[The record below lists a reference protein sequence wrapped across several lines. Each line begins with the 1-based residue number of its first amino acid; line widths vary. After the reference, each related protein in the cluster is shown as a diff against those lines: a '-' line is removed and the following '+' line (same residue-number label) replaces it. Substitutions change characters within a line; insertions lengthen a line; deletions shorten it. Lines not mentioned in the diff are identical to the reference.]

1 MGQWKPVY
9 GLLVGVLIIVAT
21 EHGYAIGL
29 EEAYEEALQND
40 PVYRSAQYERD
51 AGEKNLALGRSKLLP
66 NVSIDYQKGTN
77 LLGITNVGT
86 SGLSLPG
93 QQLNFVSQIT
103 TLSLR
108 QPLFN
113 LGNYATYRQGQ
124 AQANYSDAQFAGHAQ
139 DLGLR
144 LVQAYTDALYAR
156 DQLNMV
162 QAQHDTYGEQMRS
175 NERMF
180 QMGHGTLTDTL
191 ETQSKYALSESLV
204 VEAQQNLEVSKRNL
218 EIIVG
223 EDLGELD
230 PLCEDFHS
238 VSDEQIGFDDWKS
251 LATEH
256 NPDIVAQRHA
266 VEIADQE
273 VNKSLA
279 GHAPQL
285 DLVGSISRNNQGTIY
300 TYSQDMFERSIGV
313 ELNIP
318 LYAGGY
324 VSTLADQA
332 KSNSKRARANLE
344 DISNKIYVDLYRQHT
359 SVQSSLRRIRALEQA
374 VDTARKLIEATQK
387 SIQGGE
393 RVNLDLLN
401 ARSQY
406 YQARQDLA
414 KARYDYINAFLR
426 LKADA
431 GVLSRDDIKAVAG
444 YFSRIPPKMTGAT
457 LHSIG
462 EVSQ

>member
-1 MGQWKPVY
+1 MGQWNPVY
-9 GLLVGVLIIVAT
+9 GLLGVVIIVAA

-86 SGLSLPG
+86 SGLLFPG
-93 QQLNFVSQIT
+93 QQLNYVSQVT
-103 TLSLR
+103 TLSVR
-108 QPLFN
+108 QPLIN

-124 AQANYSDAQFAGHAQ
+124 AQADFSDAQFAGHAQ
-139 DLGLR
+139 DLVLR
-144 LVQAYTDALYAR
+144 LVHAYTDVLYAG
-156 DQLNMV
+156 DQLSLV

-180 QMGHGTLTDTL
+180 QMGQGTLTDKL
-191 ETQSKYALSESLV
+191 ETQSRYALSESLV
-204 VEAQQNLEVSKRNL
+204 VEAQQTFEASKHNL

-223 EDLGELD
+223 IGLGELD
-230 PLCEDFHS
+230 PLGEDFYP
-238 VSDEQIGFDDWKS
+238 VSDVRVDFDGWKS

-256 NPDIVAQRHA
+256 NPDILAQYHS
-266 VEIADQE
+266 VEIAEQE

-285 DLVGSISRNNQGTIY
+285 DLVGSVSRNNQGTIY

-324 VSTLADQA
+324 VSALADQA
-332 KSNSKRARANLE
+332 KSNLKKARSELE
-344 DISNKIYVDLYRQHT
+344 DRTNKVYVDLYRQFA
-359 SVQSSLRRIRALEQA
+359 SVQSSLRRIKALEQG
-374 VDTARKLIEATQK
+374 VNTAKKLIEATQK

-414 KARYDYINAFLR
+414 RARYDYINAFLQ

-431 GVLSRDDIKAVAG
+431 GVLSMDDIKGVAR
-444 YFSRIPPKMTGAT
+444 YFARIPTKETRTT

-462 EVSQ
+462 GVKQ